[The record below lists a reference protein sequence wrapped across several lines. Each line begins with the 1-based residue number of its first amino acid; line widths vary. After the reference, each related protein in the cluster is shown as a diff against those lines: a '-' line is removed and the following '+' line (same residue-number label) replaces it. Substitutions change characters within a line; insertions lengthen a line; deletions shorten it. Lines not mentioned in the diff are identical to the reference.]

1 MNDAPPLPNQDTDRR
16 WRRRAR
22 IGLLTLFPTAVVAW
36 LPVLM
41 SERFARCISYRDECA
56 AGYNILASVAW
67 YAFWG
72 SAAAGVAAMVVTS
85 TADWARRLR
94 KSLVLSQLMLQ
105 ITAATAIVAQA

>member
-1 MNDAPPLPNQDTDRR
+1 MTDAPPLPDQDSDRR

-41 SERFARCISYRDECA
+41 SEQFARCITYSEECV
-56 AGYNILASVAW
+56 AGYNTVVTVAW
-67 YAFWG
+67 YSFWG

-85 TADWARRLR
+85 TAGWARSLR
-94 KSLVLSQLMLQ
+94 KALVLAQLTLQ